1 MFVDIKHEVD
11 MKTNIRVMQ
20 KNIIQ
25 TYCGWSVFWFIIF
38 LLYFQGKL
46 KVKET
51 VTEGFDNMAT
61 AFLDLFKGGNTGKAI
76 IKVWHFKTIVYY
88 MIYVFCLFSIE

>member
-1 MFVDIKHEVD
+1 
-11 MKTNIRVMQ
+11 
-20 KNIIQ
+20 
-25 TYCGWSVFWFIIF
+25 
-38 LLYFQGKL
+38 LYSQGNL

-76 IKVWHFKTIVYY
+76 IKA
-88 MIYVFCLFSIE
+88 

>member
-1 MFVDIKHEVD
+1 LINLK
-11 MKTNIRVMQ
+11 KKQ
-20 KNIIQ
+20 YQ
-25 TYCGWSVFWFIIF
+25 TVFC
-38 LLYFQGKL
+38 QGKL

-76 IKVWHFKTIVYY
+76 IKV
-88 MIYVFCLFSIE
+88 